1 MGLSSAAVAPRA
13 LTPAAAVA
21 SASTEEEER
30 APVRP
35 PPTCLLPPRAAPR
48 CGAACPTPPLPTLP
62 ADAVRNRPAGPPA
75 AAVGIAA
82 VALPLPVRSETPTTT
97 RIGCTTPPL
106 ATCCASSVVVAEA
119 ALSTAVGSTVAG
131 GALRSQ
137 LLV

>member
-13 LTPAAAVA
+13 LTRAAAVA

-75 AAVGIAA
+75 AAV
-82 VALPLPVRSETPTTT
+82 ALPLPVRSETPTTT